1 MSDKIPTQDPRAAIP
16 DVLHTTADGEQYLL
30 RCPSLVVRAECSNQ
44 AERLRMPRILV
55 DLAAHS
61 VSSVSSVSD
70 GHSVIRA
77 GSPQQ
82 TTVEIPLAELPPQ
95 LAADVAAWMATIPAV
110 PKYAQAIIQRIDP
123 TAVKAED
130 PSND

>member
-1 MSDKIPTQDPRAAIP
+1 MPDKIPAQDPRAAIP

-44 AERLRMPRILV
+44 AERQRMPRILV

-61 VSSVSSVSD
+61 VSSVQD
-70 GHSVIRA
+70 AHSVIRA